1 MENAPF
7 YQIKVSEARRLL
19 NKPFKTQ
26 VRMTG
31 ILDQYDQINKV
42 AVLSSIEFD
51 EKNNQK
57 RHEIKVNF
65 SMIDNFNINDYNGRF
80 DLLQVGGYL
89 KSITNR
95 NYNDLLEF
103 QVVFFRIFIKI
114 SLNSYYETI
123 DLQRSYLRKNGYL
136 KENEIFF

>member
-1 MENAPF
+1 MDEAPLF
-7 YQIKVSEARRLL
+7 QMKVSEARRLL

-26 VRMTG
+26 VRLTG
-31 ILDQYDQINKV
+31 TLDKFDQINK
-42 AVLSSIEFD
+42 AAILSSIETD

-57 RHEIKVNF
+57 RHEINLNF
-65 SMIDNFNINDYNGRF
+65 SMIDNFTTNDYNSRF
-80 DLLQVGGYL
+80 DILQVFGYL

-95 NYNDLLEF
+95 NYSDLLEF
-103 QVVFFRIFIKI
+103 QVVYFRFFKKI
-114 SLNSYYETI
+114 SLNSFYETI

>member
-1 MENAPF
+1 MDEAPLF
-7 YQIKVSEARRLL
+7 QMKVSEARRLL

-26 VRMTG
+26 VRLTG
-31 ILDQYDQINKV
+31 TLDKFDQINK
-42 AVLSSIEFD
+42 AAILSSIETD

-57 RHEIKVNF
+57 RHEIKLNF
-65 SMIDNFNINDYNGRF
+65 SMIDNFTTNDYNSRF
-80 DLLQVGGYL
+80 DILQVFGYL

-95 NYNDLLEF
+95 NYSDLLEF
-103 QVVFFRIFIKI
+103 QVVYFRFFKKI
-114 SLNSYYETI
+114 SLNSFYETI